1 MKKLFTFL
9 ACAVCALSANAAGNY
24 YANYVQLNVLPEGAG
39 KVYVGQAEADENT
52 EWKDNTAELQ
62 FVTQLGSYYLC
73 ASPSDGYQF
82 AGFSQ
87 TTLDEDEEPI
97 ENYDIISDANPT
109 SYMGKSSEY
118 SAGTESE
125 ANSLMP
131 LIPNFVYYALFTHVK
146 AGYLEQMN
154 ALGKVSVDKV
164 CNEIGDEITLT
175 ATPDTEF
182 DPSAK
187 FDYWVKEST
196 GEKIYE
202 NPLKVTVTGKET
214 YKVHF
219 TADKALT
226 LHFSEDG
233 EYKLWYTESSLSGHC
248 FPDNVWNSTITLVD
262 KNYVDENDDTKSN
275 TTGVTYTTVE
285 QQSHYMW
292 HNKTACLL
300 WGKGD
305 ATVILTG
312 KTDDPEDEAETKDV
326 CYAQEDLE
334 VSELP
339 VAYKYYS
346 IDIPNQ
352 VFRLISDDA
361 TITKGSFYIQF
372 DATAFS
378 DEEYPELLY
387 WSAEAAVADGIDA
400 VKVNEAVKNG
410 KVYNLGGQQVKSAG
424 KGIYIMDG
432 KKFIKK

>member
-39 KVYVGQAEADENT
+39 KVYVGEAAADENT
-52 EWKDNTAELQ
+52 KWEDNGAELQ

-73 ASPSDGYQF
+73 ATPLDGYQF

-97 ENYDIISDANPT
+97 VNYDIISEVTPT
-109 SYMGKSSEY
+109 SFMGNKSDL
-118 SAGTESE
+118 SASTESE

-131 LIPNFVYYALFTHVK
+131 LVPNFVYYAIFTHVK
-146 AGYLEQMN
+146 PGYLDQMSS
-154 ALGKVSVDKV
+154 LGKASIDKV
-164 CNEIGDEITLT
+164 CNEIGDEVTLT

-182 DPSAK
+182 DPTAK

-202 NPLKVTVTGKET
+202 NPLKVTVDGNET

-219 TADKALT
+219 TADKAQVI
-226 LHFSEDG
+226 HFAEEG
-233 EYKLWYTESSLSGHC
+233 EYKLWFTESSLNGHC
-248 FPDNVWNSTITLVD
+248 FPDNVWNSTIKLVD
-262 KNYVDENDDTKSN
+262 KNYVNEQDETQNN
-275 TTGVTYTTVE
+275 TTGKTYTTVE

-292 HNKTACLL
+292 TSNTACLL
-300 WGKGD
+300 WGQGD
-305 ATVILTG
+305 ATIILSGDTTEEQ
-312 KTDDPEDEAETKDV
+312 KSEDKDV
-326 CYAQEDLE
+326 AYAQEDIE

-352 VFRLISDDA
+352 VFRLLDDDA

-378 DEEYPELLY
+378 DEEYPEMLY

-432 KKFIKK
+432 KKFINK